1 MRRRHL
7 LRLTAAGSAA
17 LLSAGVLAACGAA
30 DPAAQGKLSVV
41 AAFYPLQFISERL
54 GGDAVSVTNLTAPGA
69 EPHDLEL
76 KPQQVAQI
84 AEAKVVIYLKG
95 LQPEVDKA
103 VKEQAKGVVIDVLSL
118 VPTLNATAE
127 EAAEAPDLQGKDP
140 HVWLDPTRLST
151 IATTVAAKFGEADPA
166 HQADFTDRA
175 SELAADLAEL
185 DMEFATG
192 LKTCQRKEI
201 FTSHAA
207 FGYLA
212 ERYHLAQIA
221 LTGLSPEQEP
231 TPQDLATVATEA
243 RKYGATTIFY
253 ETLVSPKISE
263 TIAKE
268 IGAKTAVLDPIEG
281 LEPGS
286 TGDYFSVMREDLK
299 ALQTALGCS

>member
-7 LRLTAAGSAA
+7 LRLAAAGSAA
-17 LLSAGVLAACGAA
+17 LLSAGTLTACGAD
-30 DPAAQGKLSVV
+30 DPAAQGKFSVV

-54 GGDAVSVTNLTAPGA
+54 GGDFVSVTNLTAPGA

-103 VKEQAKGVVIDVLSL
+103 VKEQAKGIVIDVLSL

-127 EAAEAPDLQGKDP
+127 EAAEAPDLQGRDP

-151 IATTVAAKFGEADPA
+151 IATTVAATFGEADPA
-166 HQADFTDRA
+166 HKTDFTDRA
-175 SELAADLAEL
+175 AKLAADLAEL

-192 LKTCQRKEI
+192 LKTCQRQEI

-212 ERYHLAQIA
+212 QRYHLTQVA
-221 LTGLSPEQEP
+221 LSGLSPEQEP
-231 TPQDLATVATEA
+231 TPQDLATVAAEA
-243 RKYGATTIFY
+243 KKFGATTIFY